1 MSKAKNDFIPPLTG
15 AKFSGGG
22 ADGTYR
28 GAYSALKAD
37 RTFSGK
43 PASRGSYESSGV
55 VSSGAKVPP
64 VGEVDD
70 GRDS

>member
-1 MSKAKNDFIPPLTG
+1 MAKAKNDFIPPLTG
-15 AKFSGGG
+15 AKFTGGG

-43 PASRGSYESSGV
+43 PASKESYESSGV
-55 VSSGAKVPP
+55 VTSGAQIPD
-64 VGEVDD
+64 VGDVDD
-70 GRDS
+70 GR